1 MMILIIHHPLEFDQ
15 NQHLNLRIKPNQ
27 RQRRFGKILF
37 PSIQNEKVTS
47 NCLKA
52 TKKSEGNKEMS
63 VEKLRKKMRERETM
77 EQKVTRH
84 AGPVKHMLD
93 PLNSINR
100 RNTLFTSIQRIIMVV
115 Y

>member
-1 MMILIIHHPLEFDQ
+1 
-15 NQHLNLRIKPNQ
+15 
-27 RQRRFGKILF
+27 
-37 PSIQNEKVTS
+37 
-47 NCLKA
+47 
-52 TKKSEGNKEMS
+52 MS
-63 VEKLRKKMRERETM
+63 VERREGMRERETM